1 MNALTQVRALTGFLL
16 AVAGACLWLLP
27 TTEFGS
33 RESENGLEQLKT
45 GNRKDVISE
54 VPACAGMTF

>member
-1 MNALTQVRALTGFLL
+1 VTGFLL
-16 AVAGACLWLLP
+16 AAAGACLWLLA

-33 RESENGLEQLKT
+33 RESEKGLEQLKT

-54 VPACAGMTF
+54 VPAARE